1 LITYVDTSALIKLV
15 IEEEG
20 SDRVELVWGAADAL
34 ASASLVV
41 VEARA
46 ALAAATRAGRL
57 TRPQHREAKAAL
69 ADVLPDLHLVSV
81 TDDLIRRASDLAED
95 DALRG
100 YDAVHLAAA
109 LRVDASVVASAD
121 DALCQAAMRRGLHVA
136 NPLAG

>member
-46 ALAAATRAGRL
+46 ALAAAARAGRL